1 MGTRKSG
8 DTVLDL
14 EVEETGSLFLPVLW
28 KAPGKDLYWPS
39 QVPVPS
45 AGTSPDKQGQVLGQA
60 WHMLWPGGQA
70 PFISAPVPSP
80 TAMWSVKER
89 RLEKEEGE
97 RKLGDVARTRWKGML
112 FTGKQLPVTMFHF
125 SFSTALFFPNF

>member
-8 DTVLDL
+8 DTVLHL
-14 EVEETGSLFLPVLW
+14 EVEETGSLFLPVLC

-39 QVPVPS
+39 QVHMPS

-70 PFISAPVPSP
+70 AFIFAPVPSP

-112 FTGKQLPVTMFHF
+112 LQEDNCP
-125 SFSTALFFPNF
+125 